1 MKNIVV
7 PIDFSPYSIS
17 AAKTGIFLAQK
28 TGAQLNLL
36 HVANAPSDWNR
47 MPVRAQQEYP
57 EIENRMVEAEIKLDA
72 FAAGPLFKN
81 VKANTHVYAGL
92 AYDQIVQFVKTY
104 KMDLIILGAHGAGES
119 GGLFIGSTAQRV
131 MRLASCPVL
140 SVKKDHPLTSVKNIL
155 FPSDF
160 EEDTIGNLN
169 LIKNFASYLGAAI
182 NLVFVN
188 TPNNFVDSETVQNRI
203 VKFIPV
209 QKAIKFHSYVYN
221 DFEKERGILKFSENK
236 KMDLITMVTHNR
248 KDKPKYMVG
257 ITETIL
263 FHSNIPVLS
272 IVSSSGKYSS

>member
-17 AAKTGIFLAQK
+17 AAKTGVFLSQK

-36 HVANAPSDWNR
+36 HVASAPSDWNR
-47 MPVRAQQEYP
+47 MPVKAQQEYP

-72 FAAGPLFKN
+72 FAAGSLFKN
-81 VKANTHVYAGL
+81 VKTNTHVYAGL

-104 KMDLIILGAHGAGES
+104 KMDLIIMGAHGSGES
-119 GGLFIGSTAQRV
+119 DGLFIGSTAQRV

-140 SVKKDHPLTSVKNIL
+140 SVKKDYPLTSVKNIL
-155 FPSDF
+155 FPSNF
-160 EEDTIGNLN
+160 EEDTLGNLN
-169 LIKNFASYLGAAI
+169 LIKNFASYLQSAI
-182 NLVFVN
+182 NLVYVN
-188 TPNNFVDSETVQNRI
+188 TPNNFMDSETMEKRI
-203 VKFIPV
+203 EKFIPV
-209 QKAIKFHSYVYN
+209 QKAVKFHSYVYN
-221 DFEKERGILKFSENK
+221 DFERERGILKFAENK

-248 KDKPKYMVG
+248 KDKPKYVIG

-272 IVSSSGKYSS
+272 MVGGSGK

>member
-17 AAKTGIFLAQK
+17 AAKTGVFLAQK

-36 HVANAPSDWNR
+36 HVAIAPSDWNR
-47 MPVRAQQEYP
+47 MPVKAQQEYP

-81 VKANTHVYAGL
+81 VKVNTHVYAGL

-104 KMDLIILGAHGAGES
+104 KMDLIIMGAHGAGES
-119 GGLFIGSTAQRV
+119 CGLFIGSTAQRV

-140 SVKKDHPLTSVKNIL
+140 SVKKDYPLTSVKNIM
-155 FPSDF
+155 FPSNF
-160 EEDTIGNLN
+160 EEDTISNLN
-169 LIKNFASYLGAAI
+169 MVKNLASYLRAAV

-188 TPNNFVDSETVQNRI
+188 TPGNFVDSETAEKRI
-203 VKFIPV
+203 IKFIPV
-209 QKAIKFHSYVYN
+209 QKEVKFNSFIYN
-221 DFEKERGILKFSENK
+221 DVERERGILKFAENK
-236 KMDLITMVTHNR
+236 KMDLIAMVTHDR
-248 KDKPKYMVG
+248 KDKPKYVVG

-272 IVSSSGKYSS
+272 IVISSGKYSS